1 MQTKTI
7 AAVSAVMFGL
17 GTALMGT
24 TALSQTT
31 TTEDPLLQQQGQ
43 AGAAGQAP
51 QQDQAGA
58 TGTGDPALQQDQAGA
73 QTGTGDTGIQQDQ
86 AGAQTG
92 ATDDPLLQ
100 QDQAG
105 GQMGDGT
112 GAAGDPALQQDQAG
126 AQTGTGTDQT
136 ATGTDQ
142 TGTGMAQ
149 PGTGTEQPATGMAQ
163 DTDPA
168 APDTGVAQD
177 DTVSPGTGMAADD
190 GLPRRS
196 VGMAAEPYA
205 GEVLAG
211 VTADELIGMNVVD
224 AAGDNV
230 GSINDLLFGN
240 DDQVDHAI
248 VDVGGFLG
256 FGARTVAIPIDE
268 LQIAPEQDQA
278 IVNMTREQ
286 LDTMP
291 EWQRGDEGWMA
302 N

>member
-1 MQTKTI
+1 MNTKSI
-7 AAVSAVMFGL
+7 AAVSAVVFGL

-24 TALSQTT
+24 TALGQTT
-31 TTEDPLLQQQGQ
+31 SP
-43 AGAAGQAP
+43 
-51 QQDQAGA
+51 GA
-58 TGTGDPALQQDQAGA
+58 TDEPIQ
-73 QTGTGDTGIQQDQ
+73 QQDQ

-92 ATDDPLLQ
+92 AQTGATDDALLR

-105 GQMGDGT
+105 
-112 GAAGDPALQQDQAG
+112 G
-126 AQTGTGTDQT
+126 AQTGTGTDQPAT
-136 ATGTDQ
+136 GTDQTGTGMAQPGAGTDQPATGTDQ

-149 PGTGTEQPATGMAQ
+149 PGTGTDQPATGTG
-163 DTDPA
+163 TD
-168 APDTGVAQD
+168 
-177 DTVSPGTGMAADD
+177 MAADD

-196 VGMAAEPYA
+196 VGMAGEPYA

-230 GSINDLLFGN
+230 GSINDLLFGSDN
-240 DDQVDHAI
+240 QVDHAI

-256 FGARTVAIPIDE
+256 FGAKSVAIPIEEISVSPD
-268 LQIAPEQDQA
+268 QDQ
-278 IVNMTREQ
+278 VVTNMTREQ
-286 LDTMP
+286 LDAMP

>member
-31 TTEDPLLQQQGQ
+31 TGTTEEPIL
-43 AGAAGQAP
+43 
-51 QQDQAGA
+51 QQDQAGTQ
-58 TGTGDPALQQDQAGA
+58 TGTADDPLLPEDQAGA
-73 QTGTGDTGIQQDQ
+73 QTGT
-86 AGAQTG
+86 A
-92 ATDDPLLQ
+92 
-100 QDQAG
+100 
-105 GQMGDGT
+105 
-112 GAAGDPALQQDQAG
+112 
-126 AQTGTGTDQT
+126 
-136 ATGTDQ
+136 TDQ

-196 VGMAAEPYA
+196 VGMAGEPYA

-230 GSINDLLFGN
+230 GSINDLLFGSDN
-240 DDQVDHAI
+240 QVDHAI

-256 FGARTVAIPIDE
+256 FGAKSVAIPIEEITVSPD
-268 LQIAPEQDQA
+268 QDQ
-278 IVNMTREQ
+278 VVTNMTREQ
-286 LDTMP
+286 LDAMP